1 VKRQG
6 FSKPSYRLAYRSVKT
21 GRLVSKSFRGKKK
34 QVKIAINYE
43 ALRKAGRAA
52 SKRASAKRRK
62 KAGPKRS
69 SLARQ
74 TGVRSLGKKKRG
86 KTGREFQI
94 YDIPF
99 SVQTVLV
106 NGKRQLEWVPSLAA
120 IKSVFKLE
128 AQLAGDELPSSAAT
142 FIEVVFKDREDTW
155 ISTGDRILTDEP
167 DAAQRMFEQIYLK
180 INEYD
185 IRELLSIHLHIDPN
199 Q

>member
-1 VKRQG
+1 MKRKG
-6 FSKPSYRLAYRSVKT
+6 FGKPLYRLAYRSVKT
-21 GRLVSKSFRGKKK
+21 GRLVAKSFKGKKR
-34 QVKIAINYE
+34 QVKITINYD

-52 SKRASAKRRK
+52 SKRAAVKRRK
-62 KAGPKRS
+62 KAGSKRS
-69 SLARQ
+69 SIARK

-106 NGKRQLEWVPSLAA
+106 GGKQQLEWVPSLDA
-120 IKSVFKLE
+120 IKAVFNLE
-128 AQLAGDELPSSAAT
+128 AELAGDELPSSAAT

-167 DAAQRMFEQIYLK
+167 DAADRMFTQIYLK

-185 IRELLSIHLHIDPN
+185 IRELLSIHMHIDPN